1 MNSLCLHPAL
11 RVPALARFAVRRR
24 AISLRQP
31 GQKKQRPARR
41 SFVVGGVVRN
51 GGVRHG

>member
-1 MNSLCLHPAL
+1 MNSICLHPAL

-24 AISLRQP
+24 AIALHQP

-41 SFVVGGVVRN
+41 FLVVGGVVRN